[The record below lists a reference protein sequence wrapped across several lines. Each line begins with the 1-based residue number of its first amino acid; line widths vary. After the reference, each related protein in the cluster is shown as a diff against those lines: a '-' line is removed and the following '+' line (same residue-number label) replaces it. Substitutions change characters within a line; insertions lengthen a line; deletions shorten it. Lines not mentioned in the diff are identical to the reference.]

1 MRPQNYQ
8 KVFKSFVC
16 SNAVI
21 EYATILA
28 EVLLNKELED
38 TVVMSF
44 SKAKKLTSLE
54 YGLYTGPKINLLVVR
69 EIDQDIL
76 NLFEIYYRGRIKKGG
91 APLFACLWINPK
103 VRPTFH
109 SDVGGG
115 KPFGWSA

>member
-28 EVLLNKELED
+28 EVLLNKELKD

-54 YGLYTGPKINLLVVR
+54 YGLYTGPKINLLGVR

-76 NLFEIYYRGRIKKGG
+76 DLIEIYNGGRIEKGC
-91 APLFACLWINPK
+91 APLFACLRINSP
-103 VRPTFH
+103 
-109 SDVGGG
+109 
-115 KPFGWSA
+115 PFPS

>member
-28 EVLLNKELED
+28 EVLLNKELKD

-44 SKAKKLTSLE
+44 SKAKQLTSLE
-54 YGLYTGPKINLLVVR
+54 NGLYTGPKINWLGVR

-76 NLFEIYYRGRIKKGG
+76 DLFEIYNGGRIKKGC
-91 APLFACLWINPK
+91 APLFACLWINSI

-109 SDVGGG
+109 PDMGGG
-115 KPFGWSA
+115 KPFRWAA

>member
-16 SNAVI
+16 RNAVI
-21 EYATILA
+21 EYTTILA
-28 EVLLNKELED
+28 EVLLNKDLKN
-38 TVVMSF
+38 TVIMSF
-44 SKAKKLTSLE
+44 PKAKKLASLE
-54 YGLYTGPKINLLVVR
+54 YGLYTGTKVNLLGVR
-69 EIDQDIL
+69 EVDQDVL
-76 NLFEIYYRGRIKKGG
+76 NLFEIYYGGRIKKGG

-115 KPFGWSA
+115 KPFRWSA